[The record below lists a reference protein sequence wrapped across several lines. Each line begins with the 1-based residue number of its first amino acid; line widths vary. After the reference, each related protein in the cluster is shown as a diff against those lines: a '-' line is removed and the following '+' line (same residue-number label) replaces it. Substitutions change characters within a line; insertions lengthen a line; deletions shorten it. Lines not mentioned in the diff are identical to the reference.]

1 MSKKFG
7 HLYPWQL
14 LTRANG
20 AQMTCLLKSDLDVER
35 LAEETEKII
44 ASYVPI
50 DQHGDDH
57 AGGWKSVSLISFGGD
72 PFESKIL
79 PGKGPMKTPALQLAP
94 YMESVLDTF
103 EFEKQ
108 RVRMMQLLPGETIL
122 WHADATESIDISIA
136 RIHIPL
142 VTNPDVR
149 FQLSHEDCQW
159 QAGEVWYGD
168 FSFPHRV
175 HNGGDEGRIH
185 LVIDVH
191 VDDKLLDVFPQD
203 YIANR
208 AKRDPIR
215 EPIGKMVSYY
225 TRPRYR
231 LGYMKRRQQSGDFLD
246 R

>member
-7 HLYPWQL
+7 HLFPWQL

-20 AQMTCLLKSDLDVER
+20 AKLTCLVKSDLDVER
-35 LAEETEKII
+35 LAAETEKII
-44 ASYVPI
+44 ASYAPI

-72 PFESKIL
+72 PFESKVV
-79 PGKGPMKTPALQLAP
+79 PGKEPMKTSALQLAS
-94 YMESVLDTF
+94 YIESVLDSF
-103 EFEKQ
+103 KFEKQ

-122 WHADATESIDISIA
+122 WHADPTESIDISIA

-142 VTNPDVR
+142 VTNSDVA

-159 QAGEVWYGD
+159 RAGEVWYGD

-175 HNGGDEGRIH
+175 HNGGEKARIH

-191 VDDKLLDVFPQD
+191 VDENLLDIFPQE
-203 YIANR
+203 YVANWQRFSFKMTR
-208 AKRDPIR
+208 AR
-215 EPIGKMVSYY
+215 S
-225 TRPRYR
+225 R
-231 LGYMKRRQQSGDFLD
+231 LPW
-246 R
+246 